1 MTHVPFIFLSRYAVV
16 PAMGYVNGELCE
28 YRNAGRTFTRWVQR
42 KKIKNGMR
50 EKEKC
55 VDKYML
61 KGRGEG
67 KGESEGKGEGLGQGQ
82 GEGRGK
88 GEEKVE
94 KKREKD

>member
-1 MTHVPFIFLSRYAVV
+1 
-16 PAMGYVNGELCE
+16 MGYVNGELCE
-28 YRNAGRTFTRWVQR
+28 YRNAGRTFTRWIQR

-55 VDKYML
+55 MDKYML

-82 GEGRGK
+82 GEARK
-88 GEEKVE
+88 RLRMRKKV
-94 KKREKD
+94 KKRQRKSVLQ